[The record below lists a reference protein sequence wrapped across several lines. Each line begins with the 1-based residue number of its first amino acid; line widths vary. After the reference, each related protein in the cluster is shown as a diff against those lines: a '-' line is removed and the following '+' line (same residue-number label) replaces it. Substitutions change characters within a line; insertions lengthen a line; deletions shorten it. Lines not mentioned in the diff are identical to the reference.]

1 MPITFFLFFEKKWYN
16 HISTILVCPMCFLVG
31 NFSMNNFRQGVL
43 VAVIII
49 IMILTAFMKISAVEL
64 IIKKLF

>member
-1 MPITFFLFFEKKWYN
+1 
-16 HISTILVCPMCFLVG
+16 MCFLVG

-49 IMILTAFMKISAVEL
+49 IMILTAFMKISVVEFF
-64 IIKKLF
+64 IKKLF